1 MTANS
6 AATADS
12 VATHLDR
19 DECARFQELFEI
31 VGRRWTVAI
40 VIAAA
45 HGTERFG
52 EFRDAVPGISERLL
66 AERLRELTARA
77 ILSRT
82 VEHDTAVIRY
92 RLTECGTDLVEQL
105 SPVIAWAERWH

>member
-1 MTANS
+1 MTAPQN
-6 AATADS
+6 

-19 DECARFQELFEI
+19 DECSRFQELFEI

-45 HGTERFG
+45 QGTERFG
-52 EFRDAVPGISERLL
+52 EFRDAVPGISEKLL
-66 AERLRELTARA
+66 AERLRELTSRD

-82 VEHDTAVIRY
+82 VDSDPSVIRY
-92 RLTECGTDLVEQL
+92 RLTECGMDLVDQL
-105 SPVIAWAERWH
+105 GPVISWAERWQ